1 MPAARHSQIPT
12 DSLLALRQ
20 RLDRLPPKSPERVVQ
35 VKAVAELYDV
45 STDTVYRL
53 LRDFHKP
60 KAAQRAD
67 RGRPRVL
74 PKAELERYCELI
86 AALKLRTTNKKGRH
100 LSTRRAIELIEDYG
114 VETPQ
119 GLIRTPKGLL
129 SRSTVNDYLNRW
141 KLDQPRLTRQPPAV
155 RFQAEFSNACWQFDM
170 SPSDLKQVEAPLWI
184 EPGRGTPTLMLY
196 SVVDDRSGVD
206 YQEYRC
212 VYGEDAESALR
223 FMFNAMAPKPYM
235 PDFSF
240 QGIPEML
247 YMDCGPVSKSRVFQN
262 VMDALGVICQTHMPA
277 GKDGRRVTARSKGKV
292 ERPFRTVKEIHET
305 LYHFHRPQNEA
316 EANLWLQRYLL
327 NYNRQPHRSEP
338 HTRLDDW
345 FANLPADGF
354 REMCSWE
361 QFCRF
366 AREPERRKVGPDAR
380 VSVDGTAY
388 EVAPELAGETVL
400 LLWGLFDNE
409 LYVEYDGERSG
420 PYVPVAGPIPLNR
433 YRSFKKTSVDEKAD
447 RIRQLADQLGLPI
460 AALTGDTDFQ
470 LSTPI
475 TIREDLPRQP
485 FNTESQE
492 YHYPNQVAAKLAI
505 ADEIAMPLA
514 KLAPSDRTFIDHVL
528 TETLVRS
535 VVLARIREYFR
546 HKDTQGDQHAS

>member
-155 RFQAEFSNACWQFDM
+155 RFQAEFSNASWQFDM

-345 FANLPADGF
+345 LANLPADGF

>member
-1 MPAARHSQIPT
+1 MPAARHSQIPN

-20 RLDRLPPKSPERVVQ
+20 RLDRLPRKSPERVAQ
-35 VKAVAELYDV
+35 VKAVAELYNV

-53 LRDFHKP
+53 LRDFYKP

-67 RGRPRVL
+67 HGRPRVL
-74 PKAELERYCELI
+74 PKAELERFCELI
-86 AALKLRTTNKKGRH
+86 AALKLRTTNKQGRH

-119 GLIRTPKGLL
+119 GLIRAPKGLL
-129 SRSTVNDYLNRW
+129 SQSTVNDYLNRW

-184 EPGRGTPTLMLY
+184 EPGRGAPTLMLY

-235 PDFSF
+235 PDFLF

-262 VMDALGVICQTHMPA
+262 VMEALGVICQTHMPA

-345 FANLPADGF
+345 LANLPADGF

-388 EVAPELAGETVL
+388 EVAPELAGESVL

>member
-20 RLDRLPPKSPERVVQ
+20 RLDRLPPKSPERVAQ

-100 LSTRRAIELIEDYG
+100 LSTCRAIELIEDYG

-129 SRSTVNDYLNRW
+129 SRSTMNDYLNRW

-184 EPGRGTPTLMLY
+184 EPGRGAPTLMLY

-262 VMDALGVICQTHMPA
+262 VMEALGVICQTHMPA

-345 FANLPADGF
+345 LANLPADGF

-514 KLAPSDRTFIDHVL
+514 KLDPSDRTFIDNVL
-528 TETLVRS
+528 AETLVRS

>member
-20 RLDRLPPKSPERVVQ
+20 RLDRLPPKSPERVAQ

-345 FANLPADGF
+345 LANLPADGF

-388 EVAPELAGETVL
+388 EVAPELAGESVL

-475 TIREDLPRQP
+475 TIREDLPRQL

-514 KLAPSDRTFIDHVL
+514 KLAPSDRSFIDHVL

-546 HKDTQGDQHAS
+546 HKDIQGDQHAS